1 MNTELKPI
9 SSAVQADCWALQC
22 ALKPSRE
29 PARSEGA
36 GLCAC
41 VLVCVCVRACVC
53 VHLCRFDVIVFSVC
67 LTHLCTS

>member
-36 GLCAC
+36 GLCVRARLCVCRC
-41 VLVCVCVRACVC
+41 VLVCVCVSIFAG
-53 VHLCRFDVIVFSVC
+53 LMLSFSRFV
-67 LTHLCTS
+67 